1 MWLPATEGIAIQ
13 VLDLSN
19 VPNRE
24 GFTLLLFNGS
34 LSG

>member
-1 MWLPATEGIAIQ
+1 MWLLATEGIAIQ

-24 GFTLLLFNGS
+24 GFTFLLGS
-34 LSG
+34 MAF